1 VETTTEKN
9 KAASAETRGRTDL
22 PRSLG
27 LLSAI
32 GVLIGSTIGTG
43 IFRSPAGI
51 AGKVPDEGL
60 YLLLWALGGFF
71 SLCGALTL
79 AELAGALPHTGGVF
93 VYLREGWGRLPAFL
107 FGWSELTIIRASALG
122 AVATVFAEYFLR
134 LVGKESPSAV
144 HYVAAGAILLVAV
157 FNIIGIK
164 LGALVQNLTTGAK
177 YGALVILVLAAFLIG
192 ANNPAPA
199 PTRTGEVPNETS
211 LVMFG
216 LAFISL
222 LWVYDGWADVTFLSG
237 EVKRPERNLPLTII
251 GGTLAVIAIYLLANF
266 AYLHLLDVRQIAGSK
281 LVAAD
286 TAYRIIGETGVKLVS
301 IAVMIS
307 AFGTLNG
314 SMMTGPRIFFAMADD
329 GLFFKKIASVHPRF
343 KTPYVAISLAAALAV
358 VFVLV
363 RTFEQLADAFVL
375 AIWPFYAGGAA
386 AVFALRR
393 KRPDLP
399 RAYRTWGYPVTPI
412 LFILAVILL
421 IGNALVEDLAH
432 GLRDNFSYYRALF
445 TGSTLPYESSSALL
459 VFSIVLAGI
468 PAYFIW
474 NATHSRR
481 R

>member
-1 VETTTEKN
+1 METTSQENISQDRST
-9 KAASAETRGRTDL
+9 L
-22 PRSLG
+22 PRTLG
-27 LLSAI
+27 LVSAI
-32 GVLIGSTIGTG
+32 AVLIGSTIGTG

-51 AGKVPDEGL
+51 ALKVPHEGL

-79 AELAGALPHTGGVF
+79 AELASALPHTGGVF

-122 AVATVFAEYFLR
+122 AVSTVFAEYLLR
-134 LVGKESPSAV
+134 LLRIDSPKGV
-144 HYVAAGAILLVAV
+144 HYVAAAAILLVAV
-157 FNIIGIK
+157 FNILGVK
-164 LGALVQNLTTGAK
+164 LGALVQNLTTAAK
-177 YGALVILVLAAFLIG
+177 YGALVLLVLAAFVIG
-192 ANNPAPA
+192 GNNPAPTPA
-199 PTRTGEVPNETS
+199 QPIEVQSNTT

-237 EVKRPERNLPLTII
+237 EVKLPERNLPLTII

-266 AYLHLLDVRQIAGSK
+266 AYLHLLDIPQIANSK
-281 LVAAD
+281 LVAAN

-343 KTPYVAISLAAALAV
+343 KTPHVAISLAAALAII
-358 VFVLV
+358 FVMI
-363 RTFEQLADAFVL
+363 RSFEQLADAFVL
-375 AIWPFYAGGAA
+375 AIWPFYAGAAGA
-386 AVFALRR
+386 VYALRR
-393 KRPDLP
+393 KRPDLR
-399 RAYRTWGYPVTPI
+399 RAYRTWGYPITPA
-412 LFILAVILL
+412 LFILAVALL
-421 IGNALVEDLAH
+421 IGNALIEDVGHAA
-432 GLRDNFSYYRALF
+432 RDNFAYYRALF
-445 TGSTLPYESSSALL
+445 TGGALPYDSSGAVL
-459 VFSIVLAGI
+459 VFTIVLAGI

-474 NATHSRR
+474 TSFQAAKR
-481 R
+481 

>member
-1 VETTTEKN
+1 METATEKSE
-9 KAASAETRGRTDL
+9 ASAAETGRGLTL
-22 PRSLG
+22 PRTLG
-27 LLSAI
+27 LVSAI
-32 GVLIGSTIGTG
+32 AVLVGSTIGTG

-51 AGKVPDEGL
+51 AARVPDEGL

-71 SLCGALTL
+71 TLCGALTL

-122 AVATVFAEYFLR
+122 AIATVFAEYFMR
-134 LVGKESPSAV
+134 LLGKESAEAV

-157 FNIIGIK
+157 FNILGVK
-164 LGALVQNLTTGAK
+164 LGALVQNLTTVTK
-177 YGALVILVLAAFLIG
+177 YGALVLLVLAAFLIG
-192 ANNPAPA
+192 GNHPAPA
-199 PTRTGEVPNETS
+199 PTRTAEVQDETS

-222 LWVYDGWADVTFLSG
+222 LWVYDGWADVTFVSG

-251 GGTLAVIAIYLLANF
+251 GGTLAVVAIYLLANF
-266 AYLHLLDVRQIAGSK
+266 AYLHLLDVRQIAVSR

-286 TAYRIIGETGVKLVS
+286 TAFRVIGETGVKLVS

-343 KTPYVAISLAAALAV
+343 KTPYVAISLAAVLAI
-358 VFVLV
+358 VFVMV
-363 RTFEQLADAFVL
+363 RSFEQLADAFVL
-375 AIWPFYAGGAA
+375 GIWPFYAGGAA
-386 AVFALRR
+386 AVYALRR

-399 RAYRTWGYPVTPI
+399 RAYKTWGYPITPL

-421 IGNALVEDLAH
+421 IGNAFVEDLGHA
-432 GLRDNFSYYRALF
+432 LRDNFSYYRALF
-445 TGSTLPYESSSALL
+445 TGSALPYESSGALL
-459 VFSIVLAGI
+459 VFAIVLAGI

-474 NATHSRR
+474 NATHSKR
-481 R
+481 

>member
-1 VETTTEKN
+1 MNSESSDN
-9 KAASAETRGRTDL
+9 DQSRTLL
-22 PRSLG
+22 PRRLG
-27 LLSAI
+27 LISAI
-32 GVLIGSTIGTG
+32 AVLIGSTIGTG

-51 AGKVPDEGL
+51 ATKVPDEGL

-93 VYLREGWGRLPAFL
+93 VYLREGWGKLPAFL

-122 AVATVFAEYFLR
+122 AVATVFAEYLLR
-134 LVGKESPSAV
+134 LLRVENQGAV
-144 HYVAAGAILLVAV
+144 RYVAAGAILLVAV
-157 FNIIGIK
+157 FNI
-164 LGALVQNLTTGAK
+164 LGVQMGAIVQNLTTAGK

-192 ANNPAPA
+192 GNNPAPVQA
-199 PTRTGEVPNETS
+199 IQTTGETT

-237 EVKRPERNLPLTII
+237 EVKNPGRNLPLTII

-266 AYLHLLDVRQIAGSK
+266 AYLHLLSINQIAGSK

-286 TAYRIIGETGVKLVS
+286 TAYRIVGETGVTLVS

-343 KTPYVAISLAAALAV
+343 KTPHVAISLAATLAI
-358 VFVLV
+358 VFVMV

-375 AIWPFYAGGAA
+375 AIWPFYALSVA
-386 AVFALRR
+386 AVYAIRR

-399 RAYRTWGYPVTPI
+399 RTYRTWGYPVTPI
-412 LFILAVILL
+412 LFIIAVLWL
-421 IGNALVEDLAH
+421 IGNAFVEDLRHALKD
-432 GLRDNFSYYRALF
+432 GFGYYRALF
-445 TGSTLPYESSSALL
+445 TGGALPYESSGALL
-459 VFSIVLAGI
+459 VFVIVLAGI
-468 PAYFIW
+468 PAYYIW
-474 NATHSRR
+474 TATHAKRS
-481 R
+481 